1 MIIYPITVKSVSTKL
16 FEVSLLQL
24 TNEFYVVVSNQQGKT
39 SKNYSEEISDF
50 KTASMIF
57 DLRIVHLEGN

>member
-39 SKNYSEEISDF
+39 FKNYSEEISDF

-57 DLRIVHLEGN
+57 DLRIVNLEGN